1 MKVIC
6 VLNQKGGVGK
16 TTTAVNLAACLAG
29 AEKRTLLLDMDAQRN
44 ATSGIG
50 IDKDGV
56 EVSIYDV
63 LSASENDD
71 LKITDAIISSEHFE
85 YLDVLPASIDLAGID
100 LEWASK
106 IARERI
112 LSTHL
117 DELRKLPPTEQY
129 DYVIIDSPP
138 ALSTI
143 VVNILTASDSILIP
157 IQCEYYALEGLT
169 ELLNTIRK
177 VQKNLNKNLEVE
189 GVLLTMY
196 DNRLNLSKQV
206 ADEVKTF
213 FGDKVYECVVP
224 RNVKLSEAPSHGK
237 PIIKYDIMSTGS
249 TAYMELAKEIIKNN
263 GGKGGKK

>member
-29 AEKRTLLLDMDAQRN
+29 AEKKTLLLDMDAQQN

-50 IDKDGV
+50 ISKANV
-56 EVSIYDV
+56 EISIYDV
-63 LSASENDD
+63 LSSSEDDD
-71 LKITDAIISSEHFE
+71 LTILDAIVPSEHFDH
-85 YLDVLPASIDLAGID
+85 LDIVPASIDLAGID
-100 LEWASK
+100 LEWATK

-117 DELRKLPPTEQY
+117 DALRKLPPEEQY
-129 DYVIIDSPP
+129 DFVIIDSPP

-143 VVNILTASDSILIP
+143 VINILTASDSILIP

-177 VQKNLNKNLEVE
+177 VQKNLNKGLEIE
-189 GVLLTMY
+189 GVLLTMF
-196 DNRLNLSKQV
+196 DNRLNLSRQV
-206 ADEVKTF
+206 ADEVRSY
-213 FGDKVYECVVP
+213 FGSKVFECVVP
-224 RNVKLSEAPSHGK
+224 RNVKLSESPSHGK
-237 PIIKYDIMSTGS
+237 PIIKYDIMSSGAI
-249 TAYMELAKEIIKNN
+249 AYMDLAREIIKN
-263 GGKGGKK
+263 GGKK

>member
-16 TTTAVNLAACLAG
+16 TTTAVNLASCLA
-29 AEKRTLLLDMDAQRN
+29 ASEKRTLLLDMDSQQN

-50 IDKDGV
+50 IDREKI

-63 LSASENDD
+63 LSASEEEG
-71 LKITDAIISSEHFE
+71 LSIVDAIIPSEHFE
-85 YLDVLPASIDLAGID
+85 YLDVVPASIELAGID
-100 LEWASK
+100 IEWASK
-106 IARERI
+106 MARERI

-117 DELRKLPPTEQY
+117 DALRNLPPEQQY
-129 DYVIIDSPP
+129 DFVVIDSPP
-138 ALSTI
+138 ALGTI

-157 IQCEYYALEGLT
+157 VQCEYYALEGLS

-177 VQKNLNKNLEVE
+177 VQKNLNENLEIE

-206 ADEVKTF
+206 ADEVKSY
-213 FGDKVYECVVP
+213 FGSKVFECVVP
-224 RNVKLSEAPSHGK
+224 RNVKLSESPSHGK
-237 PIIKYDIMSTGS
+237 PIIKYDIMSSGAI
-249 TAYMELAKEIIKNN
+249 AYMDLAKEIINNVNN
-263 GGKGGKK
+263 GGKK